1 MVRSSVGLGA
11 MAILLAALPW
21 QARADVTLRYHATLK
36 MGAMLPPQAAGALP
50 QMPDTIVQLH
60 GSQARVDGAMTEI
73 LDLSRQQCT
82 LLDPPHERYA
92 TVPLNDLAAEMSAA
106 MPKAATSPA
115 ARQMLA
121 NMQFAVDSRV
131 TGKTDTILGVQV
143 QETLLTMTMT
153 MKAPATAN
161 PAAAA
166 ALQGPLVRI
175 EMSVWTSLPAESQRL
190 KPLAELESFSQL
202 QQMLFMG
209 GAQSGMDALPPQFR
223 EGMQSAMKAIQK
235 AQGALLRMHMTM
247 YMPMM
252 AAIIQMARAKQGAG
266 APPNPALDKLDPSA
280 PLGEVTMEATQ
291 LSADAVDPAVFAI
304 PSAYQPEPLADLMKA
319 MQPAARH

>member
-1 MVRSSVGLGA
+1 
-11 MAILLAALPW
+11 
-21 QARADVTLRYHATLK
+21 
-36 MGAMLPPQAAGALP
+36 
-50 QMPDTIVQLH
+50 
-60 GSQARVDGAMTEI
+60 
-73 LDLSRQQCT
+73 
-82 LLDPPHERYA
+82 
-92 TVPLNDLAAEMSAA
+92 
-106 MPKAATSPA
+106 
-115 ARQMLA
+115 
-121 NMQFAVDSRV
+121 
-131 TGKTDTILGVQV
+131 
-143 QETLLTMTMT
+143 
-153 MKAPATAN
+153 
-161 PAAAA
+161 
-166 ALQGPLVRI
+166 
-175 EMSVWTSLPAESQRL
+175 
-190 KPLAELESFSQL
+190 
-202 QQMLFMG
+202 
-209 GAQSGMDALPPQFR
+209 MDALPPQFR